1 VCFGASFLRIISK
14 GGSLKIRVRIRM
26 FGRFLIYGVFFCLF
40 TDAGVQAYTFTD
52 NFDTPYNYL
61 TGGKR
66 FDNNFREALRD

>member
-1 VCFGASFLRIISK
+1 MCFGASFLRIISK
-14 GGSLKIRVRIRM
+14 GGSLKIRVRILM
-26 FGRFLIYGVFFCLF
+26 FKRYFFPALTLYLF
-40 TDAGVQAYTFTD
+40 TGFVVQAETFTD